1 MLLTVVNGFCTMAQ
15 QGCLKGRGTDLVAMH
30 TSLALSSEKF
40 FEYTV
45 FYAALGVKSAFYIVL
60 RELLL
65 PMNTSVEDLQL
76 LLEDLDVPLLF
87 QQPPQALMLQPGII
101 PDLTSN
107 DHPAANL
114 TKSYTRPWFIVNGTD
129 EVAHSRLV
137 TRRSTSGPHVQYQC

>member
-1 MLLTVVNGFCTMAQ
+1 MLLTAVDGFFTMAQ
-15 QGCLKGRGTDLVAMH
+15 QGCLKGRGTDLVALH

-45 FYAALGVKSAFYIVL
+45 LYATLDVKSALYTVL

-65 PMNTSVEDLQL
+65 PMSTSVEDLQL

-87 QQPPQALMLQPGII
+87 QQPPQALMIQLGII
-101 PDLTSN
+101 PDLISN
-107 DHPAANL
+107 DHLVANL
-114 TKSYTRPWFIVNGTD
+114 TESYAKPWFIVNGTD

-137 TRRSTSGPHVQYQC
+137 TRRSTSGPHIQY